1 MCVSPIEPFSKNLTP
16 FLYLNFAISN
26 LFRIFV
32 LMKNNNYNYNYK
44 PKPLYL
50 VVASKGGGDTHS
62 YIVGIYSSLS
72 IGMSMCE
79 SEEDERGG
87 KYTCYI
93 AELGLNGGVPSSF
106 ISYRS
111 I

>member
-1 MCVSPIEPFSKNLTP
+1 
-16 FLYLNFAISN
+16 
-26 LFRIFV
+26 
-32 LMKNNNYNYNYK
+32 MKNNNYNYK

-50 VVASKGGGDTHS
+50 VIASKRGGDTHS
-62 YIVGIYSSLS
+62 YIVGIYTSLS

-79 SEEDERGG
+79 SEEEVRGG

-93 AELGLNGGVPSSF
+93 AELVLNGGIPSSF

>member
-1 MCVSPIEPFSKNLTP
+1 
-16 FLYLNFAISN
+16 
-26 LFRIFV
+26 
-32 LMKNNNYNYNYK
+32 MKNNNNNYNYK

-50 VVASKGGGDTHS
+50 VVASKRGGDTHS
-62 YIVGIYSSLS
+62 YIVGVYTSLS

-79 SEEDERGG
+79 SEEEERGG
-87 KYTCYI
+87 KYICYL
-93 AELGLNGGVPSSF
+93 AELILNKEVPSSF

>member
-1 MCVSPIEPFSKNLTP
+1 M
-16 FLYLNFAISN
+16 Y
-26 LFRIFV
+26 
-32 LMKNNNYNYNYK
+32 NNRK
-44 PKPLYL
+44 PKSVFL
-50 VVASKGGGDTHS
+50 VSATETTSDSHS

-79 SEEDERGG
+79 SEEDLRGG
-87 KYTCYI
+87 KYTCYL
-93 AELGLNGGVPSSF
+93 AELGLNEGVPSSF

>member
-1 MCVSPIEPFSKNLTP
+1 
-16 FLYLNFAISN
+16 
-26 LFRIFV
+26 
-32 LMKNNNYNYNYK
+32 MKTNYK

-50 VVASKGGGDTHS
+50 IIASKRYGDIHS
-62 YIVGIYSSLS
+62 YIVGVYTSLS

-79 SEEDERGG
+79 SEEELRGG
-87 KYTCYI
+87 KYTCYVS
-93 AELGLNGGVPSSF
+93 ELILNGGVPSSF

>member
-1 MCVSPIEPFSKNLTP
+1 
-16 FLYLNFAISN
+16 
-26 LFRIFV
+26 
-32 LMKNNNYNYNYK
+32 MKTNYNYK
-44 PKPLYL
+44 PRPLYL
-50 VVASKGGGDTHS
+50 VIASKRDGDTHS
-62 YIVGIYSSLS
+62 YIVGVYTSLS

-87 KYTCYI
+87 KYICYL
-93 AELGLNGGVPSSF
+93 AELILNKEVPSSF